1 MSVDSKMKNIA
12 NQIRSLLGISEE
24 MGLDE
29 MTTNLITEQ
38 INVVNA
44 FASVGNKGGTVPD
57 SKVSANLV
65 AAIESIPTG
74 VTVQKTSGYFTTKR
88 GRATINLGFQP
99 DIFFFTKNELHD
111 NYTMTGCLAFA
122 ECSNS
127 RVTTTTWDEDDDIIN
142 VIATRN
148 ATGVSLTM
156 YTFEDY
162 VNWEETY
169 YNGTFDYVAVK
180 YT

>member
-1 MSVDSKMKNIA
+1 MAKMALVDTDKLDADLLSLADK
-12 NQIRSLLGISEE
+12 IRAKG
-24 MGLDE
+24 
-29 MTTNLITEQ
+29 
-38 INVVNA
+38 NA
-44 FASVGNKGGTVPD
+44 TDKLEWPAGFE
-57 SKVSANLV
+57 
-65 AAIESIPTG
+65 AAVESIPTG
-74 VTVQKTSGYFTTKR
+74 VTVQKKSGYFTTKN
-88 GRATINLGFQP
+88 GSANITCGFQP

-127 RVTTTTWDEDDDIIN
+127 RVNTTTWDEDDDIID